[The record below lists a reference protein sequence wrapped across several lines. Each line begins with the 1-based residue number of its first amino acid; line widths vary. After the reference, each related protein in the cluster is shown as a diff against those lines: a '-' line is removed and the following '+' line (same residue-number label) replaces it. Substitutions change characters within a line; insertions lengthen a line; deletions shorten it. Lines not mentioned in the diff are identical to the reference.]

1 MKILVLTSR
10 YTALR
15 DIIDEDFGRQTRL
28 FSELKRLGHE
38 IHMLCADYKKFES
51 KKIKLHGMDVSSV
64 PFNVFFPFPFLMTLN
79 KTIKKEKPQLII
91 GSGDPLWGVVGYYFS
106 RKFEIRFLYDLHDN
120 YEVYQ
125 SYRMIPFFKYI
136 DKYVMKRVDI
146 VTTVSQTLKNKIKR
160 GIRKNAFVIPNGFE
174 PSVFKPMNKEQC
186 RKKLGL
192 PKSAKII
199 AYAGR
204 IGGKFEKN
212 QSIIVLIKAFEI
224 VRNKFPDTYLTVMG
238 QWAYKDINWKHRN
251 LIFLGSGDQKKVAML
266 INAADVAVVPNPDN
280 DFTRYCFPYKIVEY
294 MACKTPVV
302 ATDVGDVKLLLE
314 KHKWSLCRFS
324 PGDMADKIIRNLNKG
339 KVDYKIEE
347 YSWKNIAKR
356 LDKIIK

>member
-28 FSELKRLGHE
+28 FSALKKLGHD
-38 IHMLCADYKKFES
+38 IHLLCADYKKFEN
-51 KKIKLHGMDVSSV
+51 KKLKLHGMRVSSV
-64 PFNVFFPFPFLMTLN
+64 PFKVFFPFPFLMTVN
-79 KTIKKEKPQLII
+79 NTIKKEKPQLII

-106 RKFEIRFLYDLHDN
+106 RKFGIRFLYDLHDN

-125 SYRMIPFFKYI
+125 SYRMIPFFKYV
-136 DKYVMKRVDI
+136 DRYVMKRADI
-146 VTTVSQTLKNKIKR
+146 VTTVSQTLKNKIKS
-160 GIRKNAFVIPNGFE
+160 IRKNASVIPNGFE
-174 PSVFKPMNKEQC
+174 PAVFKPMNKEQC

-224 VRNKFPDTYLTVMG
+224 VRNKFPDVCLAVMG
-238 QWAYKDINWKHRN
+238 RGAYKDIDCKHRN

-294 MACKTPVV
+294 MACKTRVV

-314 KHKWSLCRFS
+314 KYKWSLCKFS
-324 PGDMADKIIRNLNKG
+324 PDDMADKIVRNLNKG
-339 KVDYKIEE
+339 NADYKIEG

-356 LDKIIK
+356 LDNIIK